1 MEEKMKKLFFLAVM
15 MLLILYCLY
24 AADDK
29 SIAKDMDA
37 ISKAAMSYTESWFN
51 ADAEGLN
58 SVLHKEFVKRSVF
71 QDEKTGEEFF
81 LNQNK
86 EDLIKG
92 ARNYSGNIVPNEKR
106 HIDISMLA
114 AYRDMAAVRTE
125 TSSFVEYLHLA
136 RSNTEWKIINS
147 LYLPRSNE
155 KQAIKVDP
163 NIYKDFIG
171 IYEFPQ
177 GFKVVVSVEENK
189 LFFKVDGQPHFE
201 ALPESKNKYFFRSA
215 AAEVEFVRDA
225 SNKVVEMITY
235 QPAGSL
241 KGKKIE

>member
-15 MLLILYCLY
+15 MVLILYCLY
-24 AADDK
+24 AAEDK
-29 SIAKDMDA
+29 SIAKDRDA

-58 SVLHKEFVKRSVF
+58 SVLHKEFIKRSVF

-92 ARNYSGNIVPNEKR
+92 SNNYTGNIVPREKR
-106 HIDISMLA
+106 QIDITILA
-114 AYRDMAAVRTE
+114 LYGNMASVRTG
-125 TSSFVEYLHLA
+125 TSIFIEYLHLT
-136 RSNTEWKIINS
+136 RINTEWKVINS
-147 LYLPRSNE
+147 LYLPRFNE
-155 KQAIKVDP
+155 KQAIQVDP
-163 NIYKDFIG
+163 NIYKDYVG
-171 IYEFPQ
+171 IYDFPQ
-177 GFKVVVSVEENK
+177 GFKVVVSVEDNK
-189 LFFKVDGQPHFE
+189 LFFKVDSQPHFE
-201 ALPESKNKYFFRSA
+201 ALPESINKYFFRSA
-215 AAEVEFVRDA
+215 AAQVEFIRDA

-241 KGKKIE
+241 KGKKID

>member
-1 MEEKMKKLFFLAVM
+1 MEDEMKKIFFLVVM
-15 MLLILYCLY
+15 MLLFLFCLY

-29 SIAKDMDA
+29 SPDKDMDA
-37 ISKAAMSYTESWFN
+37 VSKAALSYTESWFN

-58 SVLHKEFVKRSVF
+58 SVLHKEFIKRSVS

-92 ARNYSGNIVPNEKR
+92 ANNYTGNIVPNEKR
-106 HIDISMLA
+106 QIDITVLA
-114 AYRDMAAVRTE
+114 LYGNMAAVRTG
-125 TSSFVEYLHLA
+125 TSIFIEYLHLA
-136 RSNTEWKIINS
+136 RTNNEWKIINS
-147 LYLPRSNE
+147 LYLPRLNE
-155 KQAIKVDP
+155 KQPIQVNPKTYED
-163 NIYKDFIG
+163 YIG

-177 GFKVVVSVEENK
+177 GFKVAVSVEDNK

-215 AAEVEFVRDA
+215 AAQVEFVRDT

>member
-1 MEEKMKKLFFLAVM
+1 MKKLFFLAVM

-24 AADDK
+24 AAVDESQSQDIS
-29 SIAKDMDA
+29 SIRQ
-37 ISKAAMSYTESWFN
+37 AALSYTESWFN
-51 ADAEGLN
+51 ADDAGLN
-58 SVLHKEFVKRSVF
+58 SILHKEFIKRSVF

-106 HIDISMLA
+106 QIDITVLA
-114 AYRDMAAVRTE
+114 LYGNMASVRTE
-125 TSSFVEYLHLA
+125 TSGFIEYLHLA
-136 RSNTEWKIINS
+136 GINTKWKIINS
-147 LYLPRSNE
+147 LYLPRFNE

-163 NIYKDFIG
+163 NIYEDYIG

-177 GFKVVVSVEENK
+177 GFKVVVSVEDNK

-215 AAEVEFVRDA
+215 TAEVEFIRDA

-241 KGKKIE
+241 RGKKIDQF